1 MPKFALEL
9 SDYYTT
15 VSRPVNIAIAAQVAK
30 RIGLDPDITP
40 EMAGLSEFLLVRG
53 SDIDSGN
60 QPSNITPAKKRVQ
73 ISVTEAYVDRDLMT
87 SPMLKTEWPAIF
99 RDDKLQ
105 VYLSPH
111 YRKIEATVNF
121 SLRVRDHVEAQ
132 LVASAIRGRIDQ
144 TVFNTIHDVKYNYN
158 LPPTVMFI
166 LIDIYRRRN
175 AVEGHNDTMA
185 EWFKECFSDNYRI
198 TTAQNGNGAT
208 VTLADGQ
215 IRITGWFD
223 GDPEVPEVRTNDEKE
238 GPMLIEFS
246 YKFWYDRPE
255 AIIVNYPYVIHQQL
269 PDEKL
274 IDKERPN
281 WVDNIAARKSWFEEV
296 LHTFSNYYQ
305 IENSWLNNPGIPV
318 PYFDD
323 WLLPKTLQIPYH
335 MNMFRFMT
343 TLDYE
348 NNDNKSLMN
357 LLEQLEDFVIWDEA
371 IGYLKDTCA
380 KTSTPYRNVFSL
392 QLYEYDEL
400 QDMKDLSL
408 DADLNLV
415 NNTDLDNRANYHVT
429 LSFCTDPSLLKKD
442 AIEDLA
448 RHWCFGYKYFTMLW
462 PNMVNKFP
470 APNATCMTTIENI
483 YDVIEE
489 MGKEL
494 ELIAAPPIPK
504 LPTVGSFFIKAMR
517 RQ

>member
-15 VSRPVNIAIAAQVAK
+15 VSRPVNIAIASQIAK
-30 RIGLDPDITP
+30 RMGFDPEISP
-40 EMAGLSEFLLVRG
+40 EMAGMHEFFLVRG
-53 SDIDSGN
+53 SELGSTE
-60 QPSNITPAKKRVQ
+60 PTNITPATKRIQ

-87 SPMLKTEWPAIF
+87 SPMLNTEWPAIF

-121 SLRVRDHVEAQ
+121 TVRCRDHVEAQ
-132 LVASAIRGRIDQ
+132 MLQSAIKGRIDQ
-144 TVFNTIHDVKYNYN
+144 TVFNTNHDVKYNYN

-175 AVEGHNDTMA
+175 AVGGHNDTMA
-185 EWFKECFSDNYRI
+185 DWFKECFTDNYRI
-198 TTAQNGNGAT
+198 TTAQNGDGAT

-223 GDPEVPEVRTNDEKE
+223 GDPEVPEPQTSADKE
-238 GPMLIEFS
+238 GPMTLEFS

-255 AIIVNYPYVIHQQL
+255 SVIVNFPYITHQQL
-269 PDEKL
+269 PDSKL

-296 LHTFSNYYQ
+296 MHTFSNYYHV
-305 IENSWLNNPGIPV
+305 ENSWLNNPGIPV

-323 WLLPKTLQIPYH
+323 WLMPKTLEIPYH

-348 NNDNKSLMN
+348 NDDKTSLMN
-357 LLEQLEDFVIWDEA
+357 LLEQLEEYVIWEEA
-371 IGYLKDTCA
+371 IAYLKATAA

-392 QLYEYDEL
+392 QLYEFDEL
-400 QDMKDLSL
+400 QDMKDLRL
-408 DADLNLV
+408 DSDLNLTNAV
-415 NNTDLDNRANYHVT
+415 ELEIRANYHVT
-429 LSFCTDPSLLKKD
+429 MSFCTDPSLLKKD

-448 RHWCFGYKYFTMLW
+448 NHWCFGYKYFCMIW
-462 PNMVNKFP
+462 PNMAKKFP
-470 APNATCMTTIENI
+470 PPDATCMTTTNFI

-494 ELIAAPPIPK
+494 DLVSPPPIPK

-517 RQ
+517 RP